1 MGEVVE
7 QILSSLCISYEE
19 NIDLSSKTWLKTGGK
34 VRYWVKPDTIDKLRF
49 LILELNDRNIRYDVV
64 GHTSNIYFLDSY
76 SSFIIIST
84 IKLSGYRE
92 NGKLLECECGTSV
105 SQLSRYCVEKG
116 YKGFYGL
123 VNLPGTVAA
132 AVVNNSSCF
141 DCCLAEQISEV
152 AYIDLCSNKL
162 KVLTRDELGLRF
174 RNSFFKENKIKGV
187 ILSVKLLINEGVP
200 EEEKQKADEAK
211 RIRKETQEAP
221 AYTLGSVFAGLKAKQ
236 TIHVRICE
244 IVEGALRRIGLLT
257 INRSILIRLFLF
269 GFLDLKPFISQRNIN
284 TFIWLPKRKDK
295 HDKFNRYLQFVN
307 AIYDNPRLEIEVR
320 G

>member
-7 QILSSLCISYEE
+7 QILSRLCISYEE
-19 NIDLSSKTWLKTGGK
+19 NVDLSLKTWLKTGGK
-34 VRYWVKPDTIDKLRF
+34 VKYWVKPDTIDKLRF
-49 LILELNDRNIRYDVV
+49 LIQELNDRNIRYDVV

-76 SSFIIIST
+76 CPFIIIST
-84 IKLSGYRE
+84 IKLCGFSD
-92 NGKLLECECGTSV
+92 NGKILYCECGTPV
-105 SQLSRYCVEKG
+105 SRLSSYSIEKG

-141 DCCLAEQISEV
+141 DCCLSEQIIEIT
-152 AYIDLCSNKL
+152 YIDLCTNEL
-162 KVLTRDELGLRF
+162 KVLLRDELGLRF
-174 RNSFFKENKIKGV
+174 RNSFFKEKEIQGV
-187 ILSVKLLINEGVP
+187 ILSVKLLINEGTP

-211 RIRKETQEAP
+211 MIRKETQEAP

-244 IVEGALRRIGLLT
+244 IIEGALRRMGLLT
-257 INRSILIRLFLF
+257 KSRSIMIKLLLF

-295 HDKFNRYLQFVN
+295 HDKFKRYLQFVN
-307 AIYDNPRLEIEVR
+307 TIYDNPRMEIEVR